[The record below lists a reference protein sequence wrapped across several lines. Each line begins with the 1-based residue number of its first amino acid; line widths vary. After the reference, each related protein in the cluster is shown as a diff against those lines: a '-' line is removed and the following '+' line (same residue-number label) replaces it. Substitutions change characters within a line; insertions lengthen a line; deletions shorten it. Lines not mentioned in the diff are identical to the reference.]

1 MFVILLFNEHRVIEF
16 LFVQEMERRKRVEAI
31 MNSVAFREELE
42 KIVECQLSEGYSGV
56 QTLQNISELI
66 GIPAARVNMFRSE
79 CPPLLIRFL
88 KLSVN

>member
-1 MFVILLFNEHRVIEF
+1 MSMSLLDTVV
-16 LFVQEMERRKRVEAI
+16 LQEMERRKRVEAI

-66 GIPAARVNMFRSE
+66 GIPAGRANMFRSE
-79 CPPLLIRFL
+79 SWYPCWQ
-88 KLSVN
+88 SEHV